1 MAKTQTA
8 KTQAAP
14 PETETAQAAPIR
26 PKLGLALGGGVAR
39 GWAHLGI
46 VRALQRYGFVPD
58 IIAGSSIGSL
68 VGGAYLA
75 GQLETLEDWAC
86 GLNKVRIIS
95 YLDFRMRSGGMI
107 GGRALTEA
115 MEKHM
120 GGLKIEDLRSPF
132 AAVATD
138 LLTGHEVWLQSGNLV
153 EAIRTSFS
161 LPGIFEPM
169 RVNGQWLVDG
179 ALVNPVPISVC
190 RAMGAQM
197 TIGVNL
203 NADLIGKARR
213 PGTDFQSAAGFDLL
227 EALDEGTPTAGG
239 SRLGGVARRLFKRQ
253 PSKPS
258 IFGVMV
264 STLNIA
270 LDRITRS
277 RLAGEPP
284 DVHITPRLGHIGL
297 LEFDRAEEMIAEGE
311 AAVERALPDLR
322 AALALFQHNMARQGA
337 GDR

>member
-1 MAKTQTA
+1 MMNPTT
-8 KTQAAP
+8 TLV
-14 PETETAQAAPIR
+14 R
-26 PKLGLALGGGVAR
+26 PKIGLALGGGVAR
-39 GWAHLGI
+39 GWAHLGV
-46 VRALQRYGFVPD
+46 VRALERYGFLPD
-58 IIAGSSIGSL
+58 IIAGSSIGAL
-68 VGGAYLA
+68 VGGSYLA
-75 GQLETLEDWAC
+75 GHLDTLEDWAC
-86 GLNKVRIIS
+86 ALNKVRIIS

-107 GGRALTEA
+107 GGRTLTEA
-115 MEKHM
+115 MERHM
-120 GGLKIEDLRSPF
+120 GGLRIEDLSTPF

-138 LLTGHEVWLQSGNLV
+138 LLTGHEVWLQRGDLV

-169 RVNGQWLVDG
+169 HLNGRWLVDG

-190 RAMGAQM
+190 QAMGAQM

-213 PGTDFQSAAGFDLL
+213 PGSEFQRIAGFDLL
-227 EALDEGTPTAGG
+227 DVLDEDTQAGAK
-239 SRLGGVARRLFKRQ
+239 SRISGYARRLFKRQ
-253 PSKPS
+253 PSAPS
-258 IFGVMV
+258 IFGVLV
-264 STLNIA
+264 ASLNIA

-284 DVHITPRLGHIGL
+284 DVHIAPRLGHIGL

-322 AALALFQHNMARQGA
+322 AALAVFHKTMN
-337 GDR
+337 GDDDTDT

>member
-1 MAKTQTA
+1 MAKSTTCA
-8 KTQAAP
+8 
-14 PETETAQAAPIR
+14 R
-26 PKLGLALGGGVAR
+26 PKLGLALGGGCAR

-46 VRALQRYGFVPD
+46 VRALERYGIVPD
-58 IIAGSSIGSL
+58 VIAGTSVGAL
-68 VGGAYLA
+68 VGGSYLA
-75 GQLETLEDWAC
+75 GHIDALEDWALS
-86 GLNKVRIIS
+86 LNKVRMIS
-95 YLDFRMRSGGMI
+95 YLDFRVRSGGMI
-107 GGRALTEA
+107 GGRALTDA

-120 GGLKIEDLRSPF
+120 GGLTIEGLSRPF
-132 AAVATD
+132 TAIATE
-138 LLTGHEVWLQSGNLV
+138 LLTGHEVWLREGNLV

-169 RVNGQWLVDG
+169 HVDGRWLVDG

-190 RAMGAQM
+190 RAMGAQI

-213 PGTDFQSAAGFDLL
+213 PGADFQSAAGFDLL
-227 EALDEGTPTAGG
+227 EELGEGVPAASSTGLSGLAK
-239 SRLGGVARRLFKRQ
+239 RILKRQ

-258 IFGVMV
+258 VFGVLV
-264 STLNIA
+264 STMNIA

-284 DVHITPRLGHIGL
+284 DVHIAPRLGHIGL
-297 LEFDRAEEMIAEGE
+297 LEFHRAEEMIAEGE

-322 AALALFQHNMARQGA
+322 AALTVFSREMAAHNGN
-337 GDR
+337 GK